1 MARIEFSLIRQS
13 LTFLRFLVIS
23 ESQATFVKGLSWKF
37 PKFFSTRVVVFT
49 AAATWFCSSSIL
61 LNLPWHFRY
70 FIVSIRMCYIHDRP
84 IFLGQKFHKN
94 QFSRKMRRK
103 IYTVMLIK
111 AKKVKNLKH
120 MKNLVKPSEQF
131 KTETSLRKLLVRR
144 KFQ

>member
-1 MARIEFSLIRQS
+1 MARIEFNLIRQS
-13 LTFLRFLVIS
+13 LTLFEIPSNIRKLGFTHQRTLT
-23 ESQATFVKGLSWKF
+23 ENSQI
-37 PKFFSTRVVVFT
+37 FFSTRVVVFT
-49 AAATWFCSSSIL
+49 PAATWFCSCSIL

-70 FIVSIRMCYIHDRP
+70 FIVSIRMCYIHDRL

-131 KTETSLRKLLVRR
+131 KTETSL
-144 KFQ
+144 